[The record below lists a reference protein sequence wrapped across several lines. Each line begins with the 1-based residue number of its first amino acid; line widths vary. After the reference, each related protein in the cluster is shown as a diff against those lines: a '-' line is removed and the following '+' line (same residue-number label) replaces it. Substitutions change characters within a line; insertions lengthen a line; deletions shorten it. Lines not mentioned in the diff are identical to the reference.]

1 MYKFHGF
8 SLLEVLLSLGMFS
21 FVSISVISYDI
32 HLVKLLKEQQ
42 SVFIA
47 LIQKENQQQSK
58 VLQQHKDYY

>member
-8 SLLEVLLSLGMFS
+8 SLLEVLLSLGIFS